1 MEAKSNAIIPIRLD
15 VLGEDGKIIHASE
28 FVKEKIVLGR
38 ILSADVRIDDPR
50 VSRIH
55 ALIEVRNGG
64 VLITDLAS
72 SHGTFVNG
80 KKVVESKLAFGDT
93 VKLGFVQIKVSQGSG
108 VAMSSQPAFDGKP
121 VFDGEATQLE
131 IPREQVSREKDDKRK
146 PSERRKKDA
155 FPDEN
160 RMDERR
166 DGDRRAEQR
175 ERTDRR
181 APVDPGSTPKL
192 PEGVE
197 KDRRSGMDRRTEL
210 DYERRLGDR
219 RRGDRRVFDITSL
232 ERRIEDRRT
241 RRSDDD
247 LLPEELEKAFEAPG
261 HARELEVT
269 ALWGDH
275 ILDVSNY
282 FDPVILTVGEA
293 PSNEYI
299 IPSEGIP
306 EEFPLVT
313 VEEDGSAYLAFT
325 EDMTGT
331 VRARDKI
338 YSLSDLREE
347 KFVKRF
353 ADYYVVSLKQEDFAK
368 VAIGNINFFML
379 YVRPAPRIKPAPMFE
394 NDAILVRTMI
404 GSFLFLMLLLLGM
417 SFIEPPKPVAIEM
430 VPERIAKIVV
440 KKRPKIPDAV
450 VIKGA
455 ETKEGG
461 SVKGEGGRAAE
472 PEGKVGKPDAP
483 QKPETP
489 QAMAPKAA
497 EKKPE
502 TPKPTPAK
510 PEPAKVA
517 APAAA
522 KPAPQ
527 RKVVD
532 QQKAKKVGMLEALS
546 RSGIQKDLKNLINNN
561 SGAAG
566 GFEDFDKAVVGMQG
580 KSIEQTAGAGGKGLK
595 GVDVGGGGKT
605 IGIDGPST
613 KGLGRGYEGDGI
625 GEGISGPGRLG
636 QKGEHSVNIIS
647 ENVQV
652 LSGLPKDV
660 INEVVQRHR
669 SDIRACYDAA
679 LQRNP
684 GLRGKIVVA
693 FNIAP
698 NGIVQSASVKEST
711 LGDSAIGNCIVARV
725 KSWIFPKPEAPVV
738 TEVSAYP
745 FYLNPAN

>member
-1 MEAKSNAIIPIRLD
+1 M
-15 VLGEDGKIIHASE
+15 
-28 FVKEKIVLGR
+28 
-38 ILSADVRIDDPR
+38 DD
-50 VSRIH
+50 
-55 ALIEVRNGG
+55 
-64 VLITDLAS
+64 
-72 SHGTFVNG
+72 
-80 KKVVESKLAFGDT
+80 
-93 VKLGFVQIKVSQGSG
+93 
-108 VAMSSQPAFDGKP
+108 
-121 VFDGEATQLE
+121 
-131 IPREQVSREKDDKRK
+131 
-146 PSERRKKDA
+146 RRG
-155 FPDEN
+155 
-160 RMDERR
+160 
-166 DGDRRAEQR
+166 GDRRADQR
-175 ERTDRR
+175 QGERRKNENEGNP
-181 APVDPGSTPKL
+181 PVL
-192 PEGVE
+192 PAEVD
-197 KDRRSGMDRRTEL
+197 KNRRSGMDRRSDL

-247 LLPEELEKAFEAPG
+247 LLPEELERAFEAPD
-261 HARELEVT
+261 HAREFEIT

-282 FDPVILTVGEA
+282 YDPVVLTVGEA

-299 IPSEGIP
+299 IPSDGIP
-306 EEFPLVT
+306 DEFPMVT
-313 VEEDGSAYLAFT
+313 IEEDGTAYLAFT
-325 EDMTGT
+325 NDMSGT
-331 VRARDKI
+331 VRCRDKI
-338 YSLSDLREE
+338 YSLGDLREE

-353 ADYYVVSLKQEDFAK
+353 ANYYVVSLKQEDFAK

-404 GSFLFLMLLLLGM
+404 GSLLLMLLLVIGM
-417 SFIEPPKPVAIEM
+417 TFIEVPKPVTIDM
-430 VPERIAKIVV
+430 VPERIAKIVI

-450 VIKGA
+450 AIKDA
-455 ETKEGG
+455 KPMEGG
-461 SVKGEGGRAAE
+461 SVKGEGGRAAQ
-472 PEGKVGKPDAP
+472 PEGEVGKPDAP
-483 QKPETP
+483 KKPEKP

-502 TPKPTPAK
+502 PPKPAPAKPQPTKPTPPK
-510 PEPAKVA
+510 
-517 APAAA
+517 
-522 KPAPQ
+522 PQ

-546 RSGIQKDLKNLINNN
+546 KSGIQKDLRNLINNTG
-561 SGAAG
+561 GAAG
-566 GFEDFDKAVVGMQG
+566 GFEDFDKAVTGMQG
-580 KSIEQTAGAGGKGLK
+580 KSIEQSAGAGGKGLK

-613 KGLGRGYEGDGI
+613 KGLGRGYEGTGI

-636 QKGEHSVNIIS
+636 QKGEHSVNIVS

-669 SDIRACYDAA
+669 SEIRACYDAA

-684 GLRGKIVVA
+684 GLRGKVVVA

-698 NGIVQSASVKEST
+698 NGIVQSAGVKEST
-711 LGDSAIGNCIVARV
+711 IGDSGLGNCIVARV
-725 KSWIFPKPEAPVV
+725 KSWIFPKPEAPVI

>member
-1 MEAKSNAIIPIRLD
+1 MEAKTNDIVPIRLD
-15 VLGEDGKIIHASE
+15 VIGEDGKIVHASE

-55 ALIEVRNGG
+55 ALIEVRNGN

-80 KKVVESKLAFGDT
+80 KKVVESKLSFGDT
-93 VKLGFVQIKVSQGSG
+93 LKLGYIEIKVSKGSG
-108 VAMSSQPAFDGKP
+108 VAMSSQPSFEGRP
-121 VFDGEATQLE
+121 VFDGESTQVD
-131 IPREQVSREKDDKRK
+131 IPRDGGGGKDERRTKQ
-146 PSERRKKDA
+146 PTERRKKDA
-155 FPDEN
+155 FPEEN
-160 RMDERR
+160 RLTDRR
-166 DGDRRAEQR
+166 DGDRRSEQR
-175 ERTDRR
+175 KGERRTAKEDPPQLPENVDKDRR
-181 APVDPGSTPKL
+181 A
-192 PEGVE
+192 
-197 KDRRSGMDRRTEL
+197 GMDRRSDL

-232 ERRIEDRRT
+232 ERRIEDRRS

-247 LLPEELEKAFEAPG
+247 LLPEELEKAFEAPD
-261 HARELEVT
+261 HAREFEVT

-282 FDPVILTVGEA
+282 FDPVVLTVGES

-306 EEFPLVT
+306 EEFPLIT
-313 VEEDGSAYLAFT
+313 IEEDGTAYLAFT
-325 EDMTGT
+325 DDMKGT
-331 VRARDKI
+331 IRARDKI

-368 VAIGNINFFML
+368 VSIGNINFFML
-379 YVRPAPRIKPAPMFE
+379 YVRPAPRIKAAPLFE
-394 NDAILVRTMI
+394 NDAIFLRTLI
-404 GSFLFLMLLLLGM
+404 GSFLLMALLM
-417 SFIEPPKPVAIEM
+417 VASSFIKEPLPVAIDM
-430 VPERIAKIVV
+430 VPERIAKVV
-440 KKRPKIPDAV
+440 IKKRPKIPDAV
-450 VIKGA
+450 VVKDA
-455 ETKEGG
+455 KTQEGG
-461 SVKGEGGRAAE
+461 SVKGEGGKAAQ
-472 PEGKVGKPDAP
+472 PEGEVGKPDAP
-483 QKPETP
+483 KKPEKP
-489 QAMAPKAA
+489 QAMAPKT
-497 EKKPE
+497 EQKKPE
-502 TPKPTPAK
+502 PPKPAPPAPPAPAK
-510 PEPAKVA
+510 PVA
-517 APAAA
+517 AAP
-522 KPAPQ
+522 KPAQ
-527 RKVVD
+527 KVVQP
-532 QQKAKKVGMLEALS
+532 QQAKKLGMLEALS
-546 RSGIQKDLKNLINNN
+546 RSGFKSDLNKLVNNTGN
-561 SGAAG
+561 TG
-566 GFEDFDKAVVGMQG
+566 GFESFDKAVSGMQG
-580 KSIEQTAGAGGKGLK
+580 KSIEQSAGAGGKGLK

-613 KGLGRGYEGDGI
+613 GGLGRGFEGNGI

-636 QKGEHSVNIIS
+636 QKGEHSVNIVS

-669 SDIRACYDAA
+669 SEIRACYDAA

-684 GLRGKIVVA
+684 GLRGKVVVA

-711 LGDSAIGNCIVARV
+711 LGDSALGNCIVARV
-725 KSWIFPKPEAPVV
+725 KSWTFPKPEAPVV

>member
-1 MEAKSNAIIPIRLD
+1 MEAKSNAIIPLRLD
-15 VLGEDGKIIHASE
+15 VLDEKGKTVHASE

-55 ALIEVRNGG
+55 ALVEVRNG
-64 VLITDLAS
+64 VIHITDLAS

-80 KKVVESKLAFGDT
+80 KKVVESKLSFGDSL
-93 VKLGFVQIKVSQGSG
+93 KLGNIEVKISKGSG
-108 VAMSSQPAFDGKP
+108 VTMTSQPAVDNRQVK
-121 VFDGEATQLE
+121 DSAATMLD
-131 IPREQVSREKDDKRK
+131 IPRDTSEDTAERRA
-146 PSERRKKDA
+146 PAERRKKDA

-160 RMDERR
+160 RMDDRR
-166 DGDRRAEQR
+166 DGDRRNDQR
-175 ERTDRR
+175 KGERRKPVVPG
-181 APVDPGSTPKL
+181 APPEL
-192 PEGVE
+192 PPGVE
-197 KDRRSGMDRRTEL
+197 KDRRANVDRRSDL

-247 LLPEELEKAFEAPG
+247 LLPEELEKAFEAPD
-261 HARELEVT
+261 HAREFELT

-282 FDPVILTVGEA
+282 FDPVVLTVGES

-306 EEFPLVT
+306 DEFPLVT
-313 VEEDGSAYLAFT
+313 IEEDGSAYLAFT
-325 EDMTGT
+325 EGMSGT
-331 VRARDKI
+331 VRARDRI
-338 YSLSDLREE
+338 YTLNDLREE
-347 KFVKRF
+347 KFVKKF
-353 ADYYVVSLKQEDFAK
+353 ANYHVVPLKQDDFAK
-368 VAIGNINFFML
+368 VSIGNINFFML
-379 YVRPAPRIKPAPMFE
+379 YVRPAPRIKAAPFFD
-394 NDAILVRTMI
+394 NDALILRTMI
-404 GSFLFLMLLLLGM
+404 GSFLLLALMIVGM
-417 SFIEPPKPVAIEM
+417 SFIEVPKPVTIEM
-430 VPERIAKIVV
+430 VPERIAKIVIR
-440 KKRPKIPDAV
+440 KKPKIPDAV
-450 VIKGA
+450 AIKDA
-455 ETKEGG
+455 QTLEGG
-461 SVKGEGGRAAE
+461 SVKGEGGRAAG
-472 PEGKVGKPDAP
+472 PEGEVGKPDAP
-483 QKPETP
+483 KKPEKP

-502 TPKPTPAK
+502 PPKPTPAPK
-510 PEPAKVA
+510 AEPAKAAA
-517 APAAA
+517 APP
-522 KPAPQ
+522 KPQPQ

-546 RSGIQKDLKNLINNN
+546 RSGIQKDLKNLINNS

-566 GFEDFDKAVVGMQG
+566 GFEDFDKAVSGMQG
-580 KSIEQTAGAGGKGLK
+580 KTIEQGAGAGGKGLK
-595 GVDVGGGGKT
+595 GVDAGGGGQT

-613 KGLGRGYEGDGI
+613 KGLGRGYEGSGI

-636 QKGEHSVNIIS
+636 QKGEHSVNIVS

-669 SDIRACYDAA
+669 SEIRACYDAA

-698 NGIVQSASVKEST
+698 NGIVQTASVKEST
-711 LGDSAIGNCIVARV
+711 LGDAALGTCIVARV
-725 KSWIFPKPEAPVV
+725 KSWVFPKPEAPVV

>member
-1 MEAKSNAIIPIRLD
+1 MEAKSNAIVPLRLD
-15 VLGEDGKIIHASE
+15 VLDENGKISHASE

-55 ALIEVRNGG
+55 ALIEVRDGN

-93 VKLGFVQIKVSQGSG
+93 IKLGFIQIKVSKGSG
-108 VAMSSQPAFDGKP
+108 VTMSSQPSFEGRP
-121 VFDGEATQLE
+121 VTDGEATALD
-131 IPREQVSREKDDKRK
+131 IPTQGERRRTASTD
-146 PSERRKKDA
+146 RRKKDA
-155 FPDEN
+155 FPAEHRLD
-160 RMDERR
+160 DRR
-166 DGDRRAEQR
+166 DGDRRMD
-175 ERTDRR
+175 ERTAERR
-181 APVDPGSTPKL
+181 RPEEPGVPPQL
-192 PEGVE
+192 PPGVE
-197 KDRRSGMDRRTEL
+197 KDRRSGHDRRTDL

-247 LLPEELEKAFEAPG
+247 ILPEDLEKAFEAPE
-261 HARELEVT
+261 HAREFEVT

-282 FDPVILTVGEA
+282 YNPVVLTVGES
-293 PSNEYI
+293 PTNEYI
-299 IPSEGIP
+299 IPSDGIP
-306 EEFPLVT
+306 DEFPLIT
-313 VEEDGSAYLAFT
+313 VEEDGNAFLAFT
-325 EDMTGT
+325 DEMTGT

-338 YSLSDLREE
+338 YSLKDLREE
-347 KFVKRF
+347 KFVKQF
-353 ADYYVVSLKQEDFAK
+353 SNYHVVSLKQEDFAK
-368 VAIGNINFFML
+368 VSIGNINFFML
-379 YVRPAPRIKPAPMFE
+379 YVRPAPRIKAAPLFE
-394 NDAILVRTMI
+394 NDAIFLRSLI
-404 GSFLFLMLLLLGM
+404 GSFIVLFSILIGA
-417 SFIEPPKPVAIEM
+417 SFIETPKPVVIDM

-440 KKRPKIPDAV
+440 KKRPKIPDAIV
-450 VIKGA
+450 AKNEEA
-455 ETKEGG
+455 KQGG
-461 SVKGEGGRAAE
+461 SVKGEGGRAPE
-472 PEGKVGKPDAP
+472 PEGEAGKPDAP
-483 QKPETP
+483 KKPEKA
-489 QAMAPKAA
+489 QAMAPKS
-497 EKKPE
+497 EKKPDPAPPAP
-502 TPKPTPAK
+502 PKPATSP
-510 PEPAKVA
+510 
-517 APAAA
+517 
-522 KPAPQ
+522 KPAT

-546 RSGIQKDLKNLINNN
+546 RSGIQKDLKNLINSTAGNN
-561 SGAAG
+561 A
-566 GFEDFDKAVVGMQG
+566 GFEDFDKAVSGMKGQT
-580 KSIEQTAGAGGKGLK
+580 IEQSAGAGGKGLK

-636 QKGEHSVNIIS
+636 QKGEHSVNIVS

-669 SDIRACYDAA
+669 SEIRACYDAA

-698 NGIVQSASVKEST
+698 NGIVQSASIKEST
-711 LGDSAIGNCIVARV
+711 LGDGALGSCIVSRV